1 MEIKNAMKEN
11 LLHFIWK
18 LKLFSSKNLQTINGE
33 TIEIISTGIG
43 NNNSG
48 PDFLNAKISINK
60 QLWAGNIEIHINSS
74 DWYAHNHEVD
84 ENYDAVILH
93 VVWEHDVEIFRN
105 SNQPIATLELK
116 NYISKDLL
124 NKHQQLFS
132 NTKKWINCEQ
142 DINTINPFVLK
153 HWLER
158 LYFER
163 LEQKSIQIEQ
173 LLTKNNND
181 WEATLFVLLAKNFG
195 LKINADAFINF
206 AISFDFSIVRKISS
220 KPEQVE
226 GLFFGQAGLLSN
238 TSESVYFIKL
248 KAAYD
253 YLKLKFKLIP
263 ISDNQVQFFRLRP
276 NNFPTIR
283 LSQLA
288 SLYYNHQNLFSKIM
302 EINTIQGFYDLLNV
316 STSKFWETHYTFE
329 KESKQSSKKL
339 TKSFVDL
346 LLINTIIPLKFM
358 YLKSL
363 GKSDF
368 SAVISIIEQIK
379 PEKNTII
386 SNFNDLKIKS
396 NNAFETQAL
405 LQLKNE
411 YCNKQLCLQ
420 CSIGKELLKV

>member
-1 MEIKNAMKEN
+1 MKEN

-18 LKLFSSKNLQTINGE
+18 LKLFSSKNLQTVNGE
-33 TIEIISTGIG
+33 IIEIISTGIE
-43 NNNSG
+43 NSNSG
-48 PDFLNAKISINK
+48 PDFLNAKITINK
-60 QLWAGNIEIHINSS
+60 QLWAGNVEIHINSS

-93 VVWEHDVEIFRN
+93 VVWEHDVEIFRK
-105 SNQPIATLELK
+105 SNEAIATLELK

-124 NKHQQLFS
+124 NKHNQLFS
-132 NTKKWINCEQ
+132 KTKKWINCEN
-142 DINTINPFVLK
+142 DISTINSFVLA
-153 HWLER
+153 HWFER

-163 LEQKSIQIEQ
+163 LEQKSIQIQ
-173 LLTKNNND
+173 QILTKTNTD
-181 WEATLFVLLAKNFG
+181 WESTLFVLLAKNFG
-195 LKINADAFINF
+195 LKINADAFMNF
-206 AISFDFSIVRKISS
+206 ANSFDFSIVRKVSF
-220 KPEQVE
+220 KPDELE
-226 GLFFGQAGLLSN
+226 ALFFGQAGLLSK

-248 KAAYD
+248 KEQYD

-263 ISDNQVQFFRLRP
+263 ISNNQVQFFRLRP

-288 SLYYNHQNLFSKIM
+288 SLYGTHQNLFSKII
-302 EINTIQGFYDLLNV
+302 EINTIEGYYDLLNV
-316 STSKFWETHYTFE
+316 STSKFWKTHYTFE
-329 KESKQSSKKL
+329 KESKTSEKKL

-368 SAVISIIEQIK
+368 STLISIIEQIK

-396 NNAFETQAL
+396 NNAFESQAL
-405 LQLKNE
+405 IQLKNE

-420 CSIGKELLKV
+420 CSIGKELLK